1 MAGGQSDISGIAER
15 YASALFALA
24 LEGKAVSKVLAD
36 LDTFA
41 GMMDQSADLQRLIA
55 SPIFSANQ
63 QADAI
68 AALAA
73 KAKIT
78 GLTANFLGLV
88 ANNRRLFAV
97 HGMIKAF
104 RGLVADHRGE
114 VTADVTSATALTSAQ
129 VKSLTTV
136 LNSAVGKKVQIAQHV
151 DSAILGGMI
160 VKVGSRMIDTTLR
173 TKLDNLKIAMK
184 EVG

>member
-24 LEGKAVSKVLAD
+24 LESKAIDKVQAD
-36 LDTFA
+36 LDVFL
-41 GMMDQSADLQRLIA
+41 GMMESSADLQRLIS
-55 SPIFSANQ
+55 SPIFSADQ

-68 AALAA
+68 AALLV
-73 KAKIT
+73 KAKIS

-88 ANNRRLFAV
+88 ANNSRLFAV

-114 VTADVTSATALTSAQ
+114 VAADVTSATALTPAQ
-129 VKSLTTV
+129 MKSLKTV

-151 DSAILGGMI
+151 DPAVLGGMI

>member
-1 MAGGQSDISGIAER
+1 MAGGQADISGIAER

-24 LEGKAVSKVLAD
+24 LEGKAVGKIQKD
-36 LDTFA
+36 LDAFA
-41 GMMDQSADLQRLIA
+41 GMIDQSDELQRLIS
-55 SPIFSANQ
+55 SPVFSANE

-68 AALAA
+68 AALAS

-97 HGMIKAF
+97 QGMIKAF
-104 RGLVADHRGE
+104 RNLVADHRGE
-114 VTADVTSATALTSAQ
+114 VTADVTSATALTAAQ
-129 VKSLTTV
+129 VKSLNTV
-136 LNSAVGKKVQIAQHV
+136 LNSAVGKKVQIARHV
-151 DSAILGGMI
+151 DPAILGGMI

>member
-1 MAGGQSDISGIAER
+1 MLS
-15 YASALFALA
+15 
-24 LEGKAVSKVLAD
+24 
-36 LDTFA
+36 
-41 GMMDQSADLQRLIA
+41 
-55 SPIFSANQ
+55 
-63 QADAI
+63 
-68 AALAA
+68 
-73 KAKIT
+73 KAKIK

-97 HGMIKAF
+97 GIIIKAF
-104 RGLVADHRGE
+104 RNLVADHRGE
-114 VTADVTSATALTSAQ
+114 VSADVTSATKLTPAQ
-129 VKSLTTV
+129 MNSLTTV

-151 DSAILGGMI
+151 DPAILGGMI